1 MSAYVMSE
9 ELIAQLETVQ
19 GLASLQAWIFEEIEM
34 KTGNGG
40 RGLPGVEIS
49 ALGQAMH
56 HLLSQALAGA
66 KLRFDVEAEAEAEAG
81 AEVEHG

>member
-1 MSAYVMSE
+1 MSAYVMDE
-9 ELIAQLETVQ
+9 ELFAQLETVQ
-19 GLASLQAWIFEEIEM
+19 GLARLQSWIFEEIEM

>member
-56 HLLSQALAGA
+56 HLLSQVLAGA

>member
-66 KLRFDVEAEAEAEAG
+66 TLRFDVDAEAEAG
-81 AEVEHG
+81 GEVEHG